1 VQPRWS
7 SGPASITLVRHGES
21 IGNVANDRAH
31 DTRSDVLDLDLRD
44 ADVPLSDNGR
54 AQARALADWVAQGA
68 VEPPS
73 LVVTSPYQRAAET
86 ARLAVGDLGVRLEV
100 DERLRERDLGRFDG
114 LTGRGI
120 RARFPEEA
128 ARRSRIGKFYY
139 QPPGGESWADVVLR
153 VRSFLR
159 DLADEADGQEA
170 WLFTHQAVIMAHL
183 YVLQGLSEAEVL
195 QAERDQPL
203 PNASRTVFVR
213 TGAGYR
219 MEAFGDAEA
228 VERAAADTT
237 HESAKDEE
245 QA

>member
-7 SGPASITLVRHGES
+7 SGPASITLIRHGES

-31 DTRSDVLDLDLRD
+31 DARAEVLDLDLRD

-54 AQARALADWVAQGA
+54 AQARALAEWLADGA
-68 VEPPS
+68 AEPPS

-120 RARFPEEA
+120 GARFPEEA
-128 ARRSRIGKFYY
+128 ARRSRVGKFYY

-159 DLADEADGQEA
+159 DLADEADGQRA
-170 WLFTHQAVIMAHL
+170 WLFTHQAVIMAHR

-195 QAERDQPL
+195 QAEREQSL

-213 TGAGYR
+213 TGTGYR
-219 MEAFGDAEA
+219 MDAFGDAEA
-228 VERAAADTT
+228 VERATAAKT

-245 QA
+245 HA